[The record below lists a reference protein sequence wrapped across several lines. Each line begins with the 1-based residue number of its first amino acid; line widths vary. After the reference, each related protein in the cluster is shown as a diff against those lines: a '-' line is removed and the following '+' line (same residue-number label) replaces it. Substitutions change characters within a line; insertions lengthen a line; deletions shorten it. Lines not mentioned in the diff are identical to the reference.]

1 MYALKILPNFSI
13 TEFLA
18 KVRFEVGWFRY
29 ECISNVPVWLK
40 GPNADDIKK
49 PTVCAIFQLYYYI
62 GQIKYLK

>member
-1 MYALKILPNFSI
+1 MYALKIPLNFSI

-49 PTVCAIFQLYYYI
+49 PTVCAIVQ
-62 GQIKYLK
+62 